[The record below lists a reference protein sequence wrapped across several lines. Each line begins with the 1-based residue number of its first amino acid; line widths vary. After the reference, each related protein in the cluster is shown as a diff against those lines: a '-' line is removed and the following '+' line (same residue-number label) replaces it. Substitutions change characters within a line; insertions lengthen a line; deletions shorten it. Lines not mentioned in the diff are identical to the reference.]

1 MRTSISLII
10 VLILALLSLWLQEA
24 FKEVPIITT
33 KKDEHFPDYFM
44 ENFSITSM
52 NAEGN
57 PDYILHASKM
67 NHFADDDSS
76 ELIQPLIEF
85 RQNQGDWT
93 VSAQRAVYLR
103 QQSLIHLYDKVQ
115 IRRLGSGKSEPL
127 SIDTDYLKIDT
138 ENQVAETDILAHI
151 KTTELALDTK
161 GMVFDNRKGI
171 LELLSE
177 VRGTYETN
185 R

>member
-24 FKEVPIITT
+24 FKEVPIITP

-44 ENFSITSM
+44 ENFSVTSM
-52 NAEGN
+52 NAAGT

-67 NHFADDDSS
+67 NHYADDDSS
-76 ELIQPLIEF
+76 ELVNPLIEF
-85 RQNQGDWT
+85 KQNQGDWT
-93 VSAQRAVYLR
+93 VSASRAVYMR
-103 QQSLIHLYDKVQ
+103 HQNLIHLYDKVQ
-115 IRRLGSGKSEPL
+115 IRRLASDRHEPL
-127 SIDTDYLKIDT
+127 SIDTDYLRIDT
-138 ENQVAETDILAHI
+138 ENQVAETDLLAHI
-151 KTTELALDTK
+151 KTIELNLDTK

-171 LELLSE
+171 LKLLSD